1 MSKKVKK
8 EEIKLEVIE
17 DPYAWDPVKDGGP
30 EVLLRQIVEELVK
43 DLPPKK
49 HLEGILDQADISNWI
64 DAKLNLLSLLED
76 TVIIMGGRATHYKR
90 EELAKWV
97 YASRELIRQTE
108 ESALRYLRTRKK
120 KDLIEFVGELDDKNN
135 HKWSAVV

>member
-108 ESALRYLRTRKK
+108 ESALGTFVRERKRT
-120 KDLIEFVGELDDKNN
+120 LLNL
-135 HKWSAVV
+135 SANLTTRITTNGRR